1 MIRKWTKPTLYG
13 SGAFRHF
20 LESRSKLVQEKYCP
34 PLICLNPAMQF
45 YVRTKYEKPPPIQ
58 IVKETLKLS
67 DGGIVAFDHF
77 ANNKGSKDKDDYI
90 VVISPGLRET
100 THSVKILTL
109 ANSLLVNG
117 FPNVFVLNSR
127 ASCSIPMTSKMMTFA
142 WGDGNHLN
150 ESVENLESRF
160 PGKKIILVG
169 ACLGAMST
177 IDYLSTEEANRP
189 SIAGAVLHSCN
200 WELKADAMKCSS
212 GINYQLFNKG
222 LVIDTLHRIEKSY
235 TEEER
240 ELKEEWYQEKGIDME
255 YLRKSKSI
263 WDIEERFVAPLI
275 GVSGADEYYQKVSP
289 VNKCHK
295 VKKPVVVINSRDD
308 FMAPFDHYKLPEF
321 VKNPNLVLWSTA
333 AGGHVCFV
341 DGLFPVTNYLDK
353 AVPECAKLM
362 CDFVEEGDDAD
373 K

>member
-1 MIRKWTKPTLYG
+1 M
-13 SGAFRHF
+13 A
-20 LESRSKLVQEKYCP
+20 
-34 PLICLNPAMQF
+34 
-45 YVRTKYEKPPPIQ
+45 
-58 IVKETLKLS
+58 
-67 DGGIVAFDHF
+67 
-77 ANNKGSKDKDDYI
+77 
-90 VVISPGLRET
+90 
-100 THSVKILTL
+100 
-109 ANSLLVNG
+109 
-117 FPNVFVLNSR
+117 
-127 ASCSIPMTSKMMTFA
+127 
-142 WGDGNHLN
+142 NHLN

-308 FMAPFDHYKLPEF
+308 FMAPFDHYKLPDF

-341 DGLFPVTNYLDK
+341 DGCFL
-353 AVPECAKLM
+353 
-362 CDFVEEGDDAD
+362 
-373 K
+373 